1 MGRHANKHAR
11 SARDE
16 SSQRW
21 FTNRIEQADSA
32 SRNDA
37 GEGEGQKNSRRY
49 SAHQSTSR
57 GGKQVTVAELLARG
71 RQGSEAP
78 STSSTTR
85 TSGKQDADARGSQKT
100 QGSKPAPHTPR
111 TLSPEELGAPQRYIP
126 ERARSASTTRSVS
139 TRPSPTKSP
148 TFTKNPAATK
158 RPAATTE
165 SDKRAPTPPGPKK
178 PAPSKKPDTSDS
190 RVSRRPSGSR
200 PAKSS
205 VPVGP
210 SKRRRRH
217 SVVTASIG
225 VGVIACALF
234 GGTFAAWQSGVLGV
248 PGSSDSHNTASNTA
262 NDQNTQETGH
272 GGDGNKQGGSTHHQ
286 GDGEPK
292 GDQEVRL
299 STIKNRPTTAPLP
312 DDAIPA
318 NAAAIQDD
326 EAGQLNLAYTGSDST
341 PAAFAVATRRV
352 FAQQYVKT
360 LNTNMTVDVKSPVSG
375 RNIAMNCRD
384 NGGFVT
390 CEGPDDERVYIQ

>member
-1 MGRHANKHAR
+1 MGRHANRHAR

-16 SSQRW
+16 SNQRW
-21 FTNRIEQADSA
+21 FTNHIEPADSA
-32 SRNDA
+32 SQNDA
-37 GEGEGQKNSRRY
+37 SQGESKKNSRRY
-49 SAHQSTSR
+49 SAHQGRPR
-57 GGKQVTVAELLARG
+57 GGSQVTVAELLARG
-71 RQGSEAP
+71 KQGTEA
-78 STSSTTR
+78 STTSSSTTPG
-85 TSGKQDADARGSQKT
+85 SNEDADARGRHKAQDKS
-100 QGSKPAPHTPR
+100 APYTPR
-111 TLSPEELGAPQRYIP
+111 TLSPEESGAPQRYIP
-126 ERARSASTTRSVS
+126 ERARPASSTSPASVTEPDKRVS
-139 TRPSPTKSP
+139 TPPSPSKPETPSK
-148 TFTKNPAATK
+148 PAA
-158 RPAATTE
+158 
-165 SDKRAPTPPGPKK
+165 PKK
-178 PAPSKKPDTSDS
+178 HETSDS

-210 SKRRRRH
+210 PKRRRH
-217 SVVTASIG
+217 SVVAASIG
-225 VGVIACALF
+225 VGVVACALF
-234 GGTFAAWQSGVLGV
+234 GGTFAAWQSGVLGTL
-248 PGSSDSHNTASNTA
+248 GSSNSHHTASNTA
-262 NDQNTQETGH
+262 NDQNGDETDG
-272 GGDGNKQGGSTHHQ
+272 GGDGNKQGGSTHQQ

-326 EAGQLNLAYTGSDST
+326 EAGQFNLAYTGSDST

-375 RNIAMNCRD
+375 RNIVMHCRD